1 MGVMDILQHYTNP
14 GADPQ
19 AAPAHFDEV
28 VRNAPADA
36 VGSGVAEA
44 FRSDQTPAF
53 GQMVSRMFGQSSP
66 QQRAGVLNHLL
77 PAVGP
82 GVLAGLGGGALAR
95 LLGQRGS
102 NAPAQ
107 VTPEIATQVTPEQV
121 EQLATQAH
129 QRDPGVVD
137 KLGGFYSAHPDLV
150 KTLGGAALTVAL
162 ASIAGRMRSGR

>member
-1 MGVMDILQHYTNP
+1 MGVMDILQHYANP
-14 GADPQ
+14 GADTQ

-36 VGSGVAEA
+36 VGGGVAEA

-53 GQMVSRMFGQSSP
+53 GQMVSRMFGQSNP

-77 PAVGP
+77 PALGP
-82 GVLAGLGGGALAR
+82 GALAGLGGGALAR
-95 LLGQRGS
+95 LLGQRD

-107 VTPEIATQVTPEQV
+107 VTPELAAQVTPDQV
-121 EQLATQAH
+121 EQLATHAQ

-150 KTLGGAALTVAL
+150 KTLGGAALAVTL
-162 ASIAGRMRSGR
+162 ASIAGRMRSR

>member
-1 MGVMDILQHYTNP
+1 MDILQHYANP
-14 GADPQ
+14 GANTQ
-19 AAPAHFDEV
+19 AAPEHFDEV
-28 VRNAPADA
+28 VRNAPPDA

-53 GQMVSRMFGQSSP
+53 GQMVSRMFGQSNP

-82 GVLAGLGGGALAR
+82 GVLAGLGGGALSG
-95 LLGQRGS
+95 LLGQRN

-107 VTPEIATQVTPEQV
+107 VTPEIAAQVTPEQV
-121 EQLATQAH
+121 EQLATHAH
-129 QRDPGVVD
+129 ERDPGVVD

-150 KTLGGAALTVAL
+150 KTLGGAALAVTL
-162 ASIAGRMRSGR
+162 ASIAGRMRSR